1 MVIIGQIVFDSNKN
15 CFVTLGMIQRIQS
28 IWLLLASAAAFSVL
42 RFPFYYTPTPFELE
56 INGSAQ
62 YTTLISLAF
71 SACLSFITIFLYGNR
86 MLQLKVVLVNFLLSI
101 LIGYFIYKI
110 VIANPGGGFTLPSI
124 ALFIIPIFQMVA
136 MIRIYKDEKLVKS
149 TDRLR

>member
-1 MVIIGQIVFDSNKN
+1 
-15 CFVTLGMIQRIQS
+15 MIQRIQS

-42 RFPFYYTPTPFELE
+42 RFPFYYTPTPFALE
-56 INGSAQ
+56 INGSTQ
-62 YTTLISLAF
+62 YSTLISLAF

-101 LIGYFIYKI
+101 LIGYFIYTI
-110 VIANPGGGFTLPSI
+110 VIANPGGGFTLTSL
-124 ALFIIPIFQMVA
+124 ALFIIPVFQILA
-136 MIRIYKDEKLVKS
+136 MIKIYQDDKLVKS

>member
-1 MVIIGQIVFDSNKN
+1 
-15 CFVTLGMIQRIQS
+15 MIQRIQS

-42 RFPFYYTPTPFELE
+42 RFPFYYTPTPMALE

-62 YTTLISLAF
+62 YNTLISLAF

-101 LIGYFIYKI
+101 LIGYFIYTT
-110 VIANPGGGFTLPSI
+110 VVANPGGGFTLPSL
-124 ALFIIPIFQMVA
+124 ALFVIPLFQIMAVVQ
-136 MIRIYKDEKLVKS
+136 IYKDDQKVKS
-149 TDRLR
+149 ADRLR

>member
-1 MVIIGQIVFDSNKN
+1 
-15 CFVTLGMIQRIQS
+15 MIQRIQS

-42 RFPFYYTPTPFELE
+42 RFPFYYTPTPMALE

-62 YTTLISLAF
+62 YNTLISLAL

-101 LIGYFIYKI
+101 LIGYFIYTTI
-110 VIANPGGGFTLPSI
+110 VANPGGGFTLPSL
-124 ALFIIPIFQMVA
+124 ALFVIPLFQIMAVVQ
-136 MIRIYKDEKLVKS
+136 IYKDDQKVKS
-149 TDRLR
+149 ADRLR

>member
-1 MVIIGQIVFDSNKN
+1 
-15 CFVTLGMIQRIQS
+15 MIQRIQS

-42 RFPFYYTPTPFELE
+42 RFPFYYTPTPLALE
-56 INGSAQ
+56 INGSTQ
-62 YTTLISLAF
+62 YSTLISLAF

-101 LIGYFIYKI
+101 LIGYFIYTI
-110 VIANPGGGFTLPSI
+110 VMANLGGGFTLPSL
-124 ALFIIPIFQMVA
+124 ALFIIPVFQILA
-136 MIRIYKDEKLVKS
+136 MIKIYQDDKLVKS